1 MSLPL
6 RIDDGLVKEARQAG
20 GLFHRSISQQVEYWA
35 TLGQRLEA
43 VVSTPAIA
51 RIKGLKAAEV
61 DQALAK
67 AASPGGRERMLAF
80 LGQKQGTSYGM
91 KPGQPGVLVEYPK
104 PTRAVARATIA
115 AKSAGSKK
123 PKAMA
128 KG

>member
-1 MSLPL
+1 
-6 RIDDGLVKEARQAG
+6 
-20 GLFHRSISQQVEYWA
+20 
-35 TLGQRLEA
+35 
-43 VVSTPAIA
+43 
-51 RIKGLKAAEV
+51 
-61 DQALAK
+61 
-67 AASPGGRERMLAF
+67 MLAF

-91 KPGQPGVLVEYPK
+91 KPGQPGVLIEYPN